1 MKETKAYLALKNDV
15 KDLIEDKDRFNTHK
29 IKIFPK
35 QMSVGKSHLQGK
47 DLPQMLLQTYPDLKY
62 IFRNFDR

>member
-1 MKETKAYLALKNDV
+1 MKETKAYLELKNDV
-15 KDLIEDKDRFNTHK
+15 KNLVRDKERFNTHK

-47 DLPQMLLQTYPDLKY
+47 DLPQMLLKRIQ
-62 IFRNFDR
+62 I